1 MPSGAV
7 ARLPACS
14 HLQKAHAMKLPDAL
28 EQAVRALLAPNGSP
42 RPHGRP
48 VPDEADADRTE
59 PGPAPV
65 AVRIEEATTDRA
77 SAHAAV
83 TDVPKQQQED
93 EAALQG
99 LERAAAVVER
109 LGLGFHLGS

>member
-1 MPSGAV
+1 MSSGAV

-28 EQAVRALLAPNGSP
+28 QQAVRALLAPNGSP

-48 VPDEADADRTE
+48 VLDEADADRTE
-59 PGPAPV
+59 PAPAPAPV

-77 SAHAAV
+77 PGHAAAPQPV
-83 TDVPKQQQED
+83 TDMPMQQED
-93 EAALQG
+93 DAGLQG
-99 LERAAAVVER
+99 LE
-109 LGLGFHLGS
+109 